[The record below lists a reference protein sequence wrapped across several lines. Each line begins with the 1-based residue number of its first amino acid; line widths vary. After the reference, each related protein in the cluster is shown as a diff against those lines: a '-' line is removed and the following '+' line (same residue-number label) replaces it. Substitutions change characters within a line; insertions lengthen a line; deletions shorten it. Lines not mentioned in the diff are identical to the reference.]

1 MTTLKTNVFF
11 HGDCLFVMKHDIP
24 AESIDLIYLDPPFF
38 TGKTQKG
45 KWEPD
50 AMEISFEDSKK
61 FWGENEKVKKMRAE
75 APEWLIYIANK
86 QPQLA
91 SYLFYMM
98 ERLRECHRVLNKK
111 GSIYLH
117 CDERASHYLK
127 MIMDEIFGY
136 NNFKNEIIWR
146 YTRRLGAKNKFPSK
160 HDIILFYQK
169 SDKFICNS
177 IFKSFEELNK
187 DEVEKLLR
195 WYNKKDEKGR
205 YQETRD
211 FNGKKSKIY
220 LDLNRTLQIDDVWF
234 DIEPPNIYGKAWK
247 EKTGY
252 PTQKPEALLERIIE
266 ASSNKGDAVLDPFCG
281 CGTAMVVAHKLE
293 RRWIGIDINTSF
305 DEKEKLP
312 VAFRVI
318 RDRCKQQ
325 KIDISFELPNYIPR
339 NLDEVMKLSG
349 KGNSNPFEKW
359 VNDFYGATKPSPDA
373 GIDGVTEDGTIIQ
386 TKTWKI
392 YGSNIGEILGKIDYQ
407 SEIPIKDEQKIKIV
421 SQTGFD
427 NSARKLVH
435 KLNKERNIL
444 IELITPEDMLK

>member
-1 MTTLKTNVFF
+1 MTKLKTNCFY

-61 FWGENEKVKKMRAE
+61 FWGDNEKVKRMRE
-75 APEWLIYIANK
+75 QAPEWLIYIANK

-98 ERLRECHRVLNKK
+98 ERLRECYRVLNKT

-117 CDERASHYLK
+117 CDWRASHYLK
-127 MIMDEIFGY
+127 MITDEIFGY
-136 NNFKNEIIWR
+136 ENFQNEIVWYYRTGNI
-146 YTRRLGAKNKFPSK
+146 AKKQFRK
-160 HDIILFYQK
+160 QHDIILFYSK
-169 SDKFICNS
+169 SGEK
-177 IFKSFEELNK
+177 IFSPEEIK
-187 DEVEKLLR
+187 QYFVQIYGPQFKPT
-195 WYNKKDEKGR
+195 KGLGR
-205 YQETRD
+205 KYGEDGYGAYTIQ
-211 FNGKKSKIY
+211 FV
-220 LDLNRTLQIDDVWF
+220 DDVWN
-234 DIEPPNIYGKAWK
+234 DIKAIHGYLGGA
-247 EKTGY
+247 EHLGY

-266 ASSNKGDAVLDPFCG
+266 ASSNKGDIVLDPFCG
-281 CGTAMVVAHKLE
+281 CGTAMVTAHKLE

-318 RDRCKQQ
+318 RDRCIQQ
-325 KIDISFELPNYIPR
+325 KIDISFEFPTYIPR

-349 KGNSNPFEKW
+349 KGNSNLFEKW

-373 GIDGVTEDGTIIQ
+373 GIDGVTEDGIIIQ

-427 NSARKLVH
+427 DSARRLVH

-444 IELITPEDMLK
+444 IELITPKDMLKIK